1 MIVQPIA
8 FCMDL
13 ICTAYHSMCLQN
25 EFSYLKIGTNYMKD
39 RSHQS
44 YRSLV
49 PLDDTHSPVL
59 YCMSVCE
66 LTNFRVM
73 FSLTDNDSPKEYCI
87 SSTVHDRLEENER
100 WFSDILTLRFS
111 VCMCIKIISFCK
123 ISGKFLISK
132 TILCLTTS
140 MTGVK
145 RLFGK
150 TGST

>member
-1 MIVQPIA
+1 M
-8 FCMDL
+8 
-13 ICTAYHSMCLQN
+13 
-25 EFSYLKIGTNYMKD
+25 
-39 RSHQS
+39 
-44 YRSLV
+44 
-49 PLDDTHSPVL
+49 PLDDMHSPVL

-87 SSTVHDRLEENER
+87 SSTVHDRLEGNER
-100 WFSDILTLRFS
+100 CFSDILTLRFS

-123 ISGKFLISK
+123 NSGKFLISK
-132 TILCLTTS
+132 TILCVTTS

-150 TGST
+150 TGSTWRNVRSCLREANWNNACAFVLSREKT